1 MKSIKEHL
9 MFMLPLMAMLIGIE
23 FILLFNRVT
32 SSYEEKLKNDYSI
45 LVVSKRQLDT
55 PSLRSVNEKIDSVE
69 AMDRESIAKE
79 VTSGMQDSAMVAIM
93 KDLPYFFRIHLTSY
107 LSLGELKKIKSQL
120 SAVDGILN
128 VEIFGENYHS
138 KHMMFKLVK
147 MILNVFIVML
157 FIVSLLLVIKQME
170 VWQLAHKERMAIMEI
185 FGAPMMLRSGI
196 LFKIAFIDAFIAT
209 VLNIVLFI
217 YIKNRWAGTTDITFI
232 KENQDLLL
240 NISDFFVLFIT
251 AIIIVAVS
259 VMSVA
264 IKSSE
269 VPEG

>member
-55 PSLRSVNEKIDSVE
+55 PFLRSVNEKIDSVE
-69 AMDRESIAKE
+69 PMDRESIAKE

-93 KDLPYFFRIHLTSY
+93 KDLPYFFRIHLISY
-107 LSLGELKKIKSQL
+107 LSLDELKKIKSQL

-157 FIVSLLLVIKQME
+157 
-170 VWQLAHKERMAIMEI
+170 
-185 FGAPMMLRSGI
+185 
-196 LFKIAFIDAFIAT
+196 
-209 VLNIVLFI
+209 
-217 YIKNRWAGTTDITFI
+217 
-232 KENQDLLL
+232 
-240 NISDFFVLFIT
+240 
-251 AIIIVAVS
+251 
-259 VMSVA
+259 
-264 IKSSE
+264 
-269 VPEG
+269 